1 MEIKQIVIADQKNRV
16 RIPMDFFRAAGIN
29 PNEALM
35 VSMDLNTKVI
45 CLSGIKPS
53 EQDLAKS
60 VVMGNK

>member
-1 MEIKQIVIADQKNRV
+1 MDIKQIVIADQKNRV

-45 CLSGIKPS
+45 CLSSIKPS
-53 EQDLAKS
+53 EQDLARS